1 MTSLHDFEA
10 YLMDRRLV
18 QRKQLPYFLR
28 WVANY
33 LSFCE
38 KSASEPDNEGQVQDF
53 LQFMGENKEEWQIK
67 LKQARESVR
76 LLLFRTTFQTAER
89 NLLFLRNCRRPVAPR

>member
-10 YLMDRRLV
+10 YLTDRRLV
-18 QRKQLPYFLR
+18 QKKQLPFFLR

-38 KSASEPDNEGQVQDF
+38 KSVSEPGNEGQVQDF
-53 LQFMGENKEEWQIK
+53 LQFMGKNKEECQ
-67 LKQARESVR
+67 LKQAWEAIR
-76 LLLFRTTFQTAER
+76 LLLFRPPFQTAER
-89 NLLFLRNCRRPVAPR
+89 NLLFLRNCRQPVAPR

>member
-10 YLMDRRLV
+10 YLTDRRLV
-18 QRKQLPYFLR
+18 QKKQPPYFLR

-38 KSASEPDNEGQVQDF
+38 KSASESDNEGQVQDF
-53 LQFMGENKEEWQIK
+53 LQFMGKNKEGWQV
-67 LKQARESVR
+67 KQAREAIR
-76 LLLFRTTFQTAER
+76 LLLFRATFQTAER
-89 NLLFLRNCRRPVAPR
+89 NLLFLRNCRKPVAPR